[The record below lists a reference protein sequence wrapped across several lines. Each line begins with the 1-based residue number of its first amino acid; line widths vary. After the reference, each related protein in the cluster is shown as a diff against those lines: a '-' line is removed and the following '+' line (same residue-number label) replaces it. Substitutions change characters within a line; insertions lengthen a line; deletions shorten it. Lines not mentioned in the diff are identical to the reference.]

1 METNRQISPIIYAAL
16 DMMRKCFGGTEV
28 KLLSEKMY
36 RLKPDENAK
45 AGRLGVDIEV
55 MGIKTFFGCESDA
68 EYMLIYGQPIA
79 DEFVAM
85 LIKSTYPEK
94 FE

>member
-1 METNRQISPIIYAAL
+1 METNREIPRIIYAAL
-16 DMMRKCFGGTEV
+16 DVMRNCFGGTEV
-28 KLLSEKMY
+28 KLLSKKMY
-36 RLKPDENAK
+36 RLPPDEYAK

-55 MGIKTFFGCESDA
+55 MGIKTFFGCESNA
-68 EYMLIYGQPIA
+68 EDILTYGQPIA

-85 LIKSTYPEK
+85 LIKDAYPEK

>member
-1 METNRQISPIIYAAL
+1 METNREIPLIIYAAL

-55 MGIKTFFGCESDA
+55 MSIKTFFGCESNA
-68 EYMLIYGQPIA
+68 EDILTYGQPIA
-79 DEFVAM
+79 DQFVAM
-85 LIKSTYPEK
+85 LIKSAYPEK